1 VSLCPACGAAFR
13 KGKRRPVLF
22 ETGELLQRLVCLD
35 CARLALSIVPKR
47 RALLCKQ
54 CPPGDTREGV
64 VCARCSNDAAHRAAA
79 LVLGPFAERLR
90 NLAKAYRLD
99 DKPQWFGLEMAADML
114 ESASKR

>member
-1 VSLCPACGAAFR
+1 
-13 KGKRRPVLF
+13 
-22 ETGELLQRLVCLD
+22 
-35 CARLALSIVPKR
+35 
-47 RALLCKQ
+47 
-54 CPPGDTREGV
+54 